1 MNTLIPISSYP
12 MPSDENAQITVR
24 TEEKAEAAQALSA
37 LGGTPDSPAKRQA
50 EQTLREYIDAANT
63 DIRRRTV
70 KKQQEDARA
79 QQTRL
84 QKANEETALGRQDER
99 RRLDARA

>member
-24 TEEKAEAAQALSA
+24 TEEKGEAAQALSA
-37 LGGTPDSPAKRQA
+37 LGGRPDSPAKRQA
-50 EQTLREYIDAANT
+50 EQALRENIGAANA

-84 QKANEETALGRQDER
+84 QKADEKAALRRQDER
-99 RRLDARA
+99 RRLDTRA